1 MGRRRGSE
9 LGGLDGWIE
18 GLGGGGGEESVAM
31 GEWRGLGALSDSQS

>member
-9 LGGLDGWIE
+9 LGDWMDGLK
-18 GLGGGGGEESVAM
+18 GGEESVVM